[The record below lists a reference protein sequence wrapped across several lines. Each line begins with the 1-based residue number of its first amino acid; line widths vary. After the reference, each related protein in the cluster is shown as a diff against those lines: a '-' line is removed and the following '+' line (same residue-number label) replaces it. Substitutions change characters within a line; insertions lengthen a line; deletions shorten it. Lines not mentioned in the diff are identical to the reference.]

1 MEAFNKDVF
10 NQLLLIISISGESR
24 HGLYNTNRKHHY
36 NRGHVAQCSKCTA
49 ISLTVF
55 IFSVIFLSSLS
66 LAFIRP
72 FDFSQECPKGGL
84 GPVFI
89 PTEEDYDPEYEED
102 DEIIATNGETF
113 PWDDIRLPAFINP
126 VRYDIE
132 LTPNLTSLWVK
143 GMKIYLTDTV
153 SVVLSCTFTK

>member
-1 MEAFNKDVF
+1 M
-10 NQLLLIISISGESR
+10 
-24 HGLYNTNRKHHY
+24 
-36 NRGHVAQCSKCTA
+36 
-49 ISLTVF
+49 F

-89 PTEEDYDPEYEED
+89 PTEEDYDPDYDDDD

-143 GMKIYLTDTV
+143 GMKMYFTDTV
-153 SVVLSCTFTK
+153 MPNEYHILIK

>member
-1 MEAFNKDVF
+1 MYK
-10 NQLLLIISISGESR
+10 
-24 HGLYNTNRKHHY
+24 
-36 NRGHVAQCSKCTA
+36 GHVAQCSRCTA

-72 FDFSQECPKGGL
+72 FDFTEECPSADDDL
-84 GPVFI
+84 VEVQEP
-89 PTEEDYDPEYEED
+89 DYYEYEEEED
-102 DEIIATNGETF
+102 LVATNGEPF
-113 PWDDIRLPAFINP
+113 PWDDIRLPTFIKP

-143 GMKIYLTDTV
+143 GKQVLLQKVKLV
-153 SVVLSCTFTK
+153 SCWFWCENNKTC